1 MKFKKF
7 YESVLIENW
16 DIVANVKNFPLRVSI
31 QDMDLISTNHGKE
44 RETRSD
50 NQGQA
55 ITKEEIK
62 LALEMA
68 LGKIMADFANG
79 EIPNNAEFL
88 VRRKLLDLNIIAT
101 LTMRKGPDNIRVIT
115 VMRKKGFVPKS
126 GTFIYDV

>member
-1 MKFKKF
+1 MKFKDF
-7 YESVLIENW
+7 YNSILIENW

-101 LTMRKGPDNIRVIT
+101 LTMRKGPDNLRVIT